1 MRHPILQRVEL
12 LISQGRTDDANKQ
25 IRSFLEDDPTSEY
38 GRYLLAF
45 ILYFQGKSK
54 ESEQL
59 ALQLQQDDPENS
71 AYLALLAEINLREEE
86 LGAAEEKGN
95 MLLQMSPYE
104 VQFHNLM
111 SRIKFAQRYY
121 DSALKY
127 ANSALEIDPENL
139 ESLNQKT
146 LIAGILGDK
155 QSAKNTILEALEKN
169 PEDPY
174 TIANHAHQLLK
185 EGNVKESLE
194 RFKEAL
200 KLNPNNS
207 LARYGMQEAMKSKFF
222 LYRLFYKYFDIMG
235 RLTANGSWGFVIG
248 TYALY
253 HILNQLSKSNEALS
267 PFVTPVM
274 YLLLAFFILSWIIN
288 PLMNLYLMTNKYG
301 RLLLDDDDKK
311 MAQYT
316 GASLLI
322 ALIGFGLY
330 LTLGD
335 ETNLMAGIFFV
346 GMMIPLG
353 SFLAPYDKTKKKNL
367 TLFTVGILILG
378 VLGLILQNNTLLTG
392 SFIALFG
399 YQIYMNSISISSSA
413 RKIE

>member
-12 LISQGRTDDANKQ
+12 LISQGRTEDANKQ

-59 ALQLQQDDPENS
+59 TLQLQQDDPENS
-71 AYLALLAEINLREEE
+71 AYLALLTEINLREEE
-86 LGAAEEKGN
+86 LEAAEQKGN

-111 SRIKFAQRYY
+111 SRIKFAQRYF

-139 ESLNQKT
+139 EALNQKT

-174 TIANHAHQLLK
+174 TIANHANQLLK
-185 EGNVKESLE
+185 EGKVKESLE

-200 KLNPNNS
+200 NLNPTNS
-207 LARYGMQEAMKSKFF
+207 FARYGMQEAMKSKFF
-222 LYRLFYKYFDIMG
+222 LYKLFYKYFDLMG

-248 TYALY
+248 TYVLY
-253 HILNQLSKSNEALS
+253 RVLNYISRTNEVLS
-267 PFVTPVM
+267 PIATPLM

-322 ALIGFGLY
+322 SLIGFGFY
-330 LTLGD
+330 LTIGG

-353 SFLAPYDKTKKKNL
+353 SFLAPYDVAKKKKL
-367 TLFTVGILILG
+367 TMFTIGILVLGILG
-378 VLGLILQNNTLLTG
+378 LVVKNEALLTG
-392 SFIALFG
+392 AFIALFG

-413 RKIE
+413 RKVE

>member
-1 MRHPILQRVEL
+1 MQHPILQRVEL
-12 LISQGRTDDANKQ
+12 LISQGRTEDANKQ

-86 LGAAEEKGN
+86 LDAAEEKGN

-207 LARYGMQEAMKSKFF
+207 LARYGMQEALKSKFF
-222 LYRLFYKYFDIMG
+222 LYKLFYKYFDLMG

-248 TYALY
+248 TYVLY
-253 HILNQLSKSNEALS
+253 RVLNYISRTNEALS
-267 PFVTPVM
+267 PFVTPLM

-288 PLMNLYLMTNKYG
+288 PLMNLYLMTNNYG

-322 ALIGFGLY
+322 ALVGFGLY
-330 LTLGD
+330 LTLGG

-353 SFLAPYDKTKKKNL
+353 SFLAPYDKEKKKKL
-367 TLFTVGILILG
+367 TIFTIGILILG
-378 VLGLILQNNTLLTG
+378 VLGIILQNDTLLTG
-392 SFIALFG
+392 AFIALFG

-413 RKIE
+413 RKVE

>member
-1 MRHPILQRVEL
+1 MQHPILQRVEL
-12 LISQGRTDDANKQ
+12 LISQGRTDEAEQQ
-25 IRSFLEDDPTSEY
+25 IGSFLQDEPTSEY

-54 ESEQL
+54 ESEQIT
-59 ALQLQQDDPENS
+59 LQLQQDDPENS

-86 LGAAEEKGN
+86 LDAAEEKGN

-139 ESLNQKT
+139 EALNHKT
-146 LIAGILGDK
+146 ILAGKLGDK

-185 EGNVKESLE
+185 EGNVKESLK
-194 RFKEAL
+194 RFEEAL
-200 KLNPNNS
+200 RLNPNNS

-222 LYRLFYKYFDIMG
+222 LYKLFYKYFNLMG

-248 TYALY
+248 TYVLY
-253 HILNQLSKSNEALS
+253 RVLNYVSRTNEVLS
-267 PFVTPVM
+267 PIVTPLM

-288 PLMNLYLMTNKYG
+288 PLMNLYLMTNQYG

-316 GASLLI
+316 GASLLV

-330 LTLGD
+330 LTLGG

-353 SFLAPYDKTKKKNL
+353 SFLAPYDEAKKKKL
-367 TLFTVGILILG
+367 TFFTVGILILG
-378 VLGLILQNNTLLTG
+378 VVGLVLQNDTLLTG
-392 SFIALFG
+392 AFLSLFG
-399 YQIYMNSISISSSA
+399 YQIYMNSVSISSSA
-413 RKIE
+413 RKKE

>member
-1 MRHPILQRVEL
+1 MQHPILQRVEL
-12 LISQGRTDDANKQ
+12 LISQGRTEDANQQ

-54 ESEQL
+54 ESEKIVIH
-59 ALQLQQDDPENS
+59 LQQEDPENP

-86 LGAAEEKGN
+86 LDLAEEKGK
-95 MLLQMSPYE
+95 MLLQMSPYQ

-121 DSALKY
+121 DTALKY

-139 ESLNQKT
+139 EALNQKT
-146 LIAGILGDK
+146 LLAGMLGDK

-174 TIANHAHQLLK
+174 TIANHANQLLK

-200 KLNPNNS
+200 SLNPNNT

-222 LYRLFYKYFDIMG
+222 LYKLFYKYFDMMG

-248 TYALY
+248 TYVLY
-253 HILNQLSKSNEALS
+253 RVLNYVSRTNEVLS
-267 PFVTPVM
+267 PFVTPLM
-274 YLLLAFFILSWIIN
+274 YLLLAFFVLSWIIN
-288 PLMNLYLMTNKYG
+288 PLMNLYLMTNSYG
-301 RLLLDDDDKK
+301 RLLLDQDDKK

-322 ALIGFGLY
+322 ALVGFGLY
-330 LTLGD
+330 FTLGGY
-335 ETNLMAGIFFV
+335 TNLMAGIFFV

-353 SFLAPYDKTKKKNL
+353 SFLAPYDEDKKKKL
-367 TLFTVGILILG
+367 TLFTIGILLIG
-378 VLGLILQNNTLLTG
+378 VLGIVLQNESLIIG
-392 SFIALFG
+392 AFIALFG
-399 YQIYMNSISISSSA
+399 YQIYMNSISISSSS

>member
-1 MRHPILQRVEL
+1 MQHPVLQRVEL
-12 LISQGRTDDANKQ
+12 LISQGRIPDAEKQ
-25 IRSFLEDDPTSEY
+25 IRSFLEEDPTSEY

-54 ESEQL
+54 ESEQI
-59 ALQLQQDDPENS
+59 ALQLQQEDPENP
-71 AYLALLAEINLREEE
+71 AYLALLAEINLKEEE
-86 LGAAEEKGN
+86 LDEAEVKGN

-127 ANSALEIDPENL
+127 ANNALEIDPENL
-139 ESLNQKT
+139 EALNQKT
-146 LIAGILGDK
+146 LIAGIIGDK

-174 TIANHAHQLLK
+174 TIANHANQLLK
-185 EGNVKESLE
+185 EGKVKESLE

-200 KLNPNNS
+200 NLNPTNS

-222 LYRLFYKYFDIMG
+222 LYKLFYKYFDLMG

-248 TYALY
+248 TYVLY
-253 HILNQLSKSNEALS
+253 RVLNYISRTNEMLS
-267 PFVTPVM
+267 PIVTPLM
-274 YLLLAFFILSWIIN
+274 YLLLAFFILTWIIN

-322 ALIGFGLY
+322 SLVGFGLH
-330 LTLGD
+330 LTMGG

-353 SFLAPYDKTKKKNL
+353 SFLAPYDPAKKKKL
-367 TLFTVGILILG
+367 TMFTIIILVLG
-378 VLGLILQNNTLLTG
+378 VLGLVLKNDALLTG
-392 SFIALFG
+392 AFIGLFG
-399 YQIYMNSISISSSA
+399 YQIYMNSIAISSSS
-413 RKIE
+413 KKVE

>member
-1 MRHPILQRVEL
+1 MQHPILQRVEL
-12 LISQGRTDDANKQ
+12 LISQGRTEDANQQ

-54 ESEQL
+54 ESEKIVIH
-59 ALQLQQDDPENS
+59 LQQEDPENP

-86 LGAAEEKGN
+86 LDLAEEKGK
-95 MLLQMSPYE
+95 MLLQMSPYQ
-104 VQFHNLM
+104 VKFHNL
-111 SRIKFAQRYY
+111 IKFAQRYY
-121 DSALKY
+121 DTALKY

-139 ESLNQKT
+139 EALNQKT
-146 LIAGILGDK
+146 LLAGMLGDK

-174 TIANHAHQLLK
+174 TIANHANQLLK

-200 KLNPNNS
+200 SLNPNNT

-222 LYRLFYKYFDIMG
+222 LYKLFYKYFDMMG

-248 TYALY
+248 TYVLY
-253 HILNQLSKSNEALS
+253 RVLNYVSRTNEVLS
-267 PFVTPVM
+267 PFVTPLM
-274 YLLLAFFILSWIIN
+274 YLLLAFFVLSWIIN
-288 PLMNLYLMTNKYG
+288 PLMNLYLMTNSYG
-301 RLLLDDDDKK
+301 RLLLDQDDKK

-322 ALIGFGLY
+322 ALVGFGLY
-330 LTLGD
+330 FTLGGY
-335 ETNLMAGIFFV
+335 TNLMAGIFFV

-353 SFLAPYDKTKKKNL
+353 SFLAPYDEDKKKKL
-367 TLFTVGILILG
+367 TLFTIGILLIG
-378 VLGLILQNNTLLTG
+378 VLGIVLQNESLIIG
-392 SFIALFG
+392 AFIALFG
-399 YQIYMNSISISSSA
+399 YQIYMNSISISSSS

>member
-1 MRHPILQRVEL
+1 MQQPILQRVEL
-12 LISQGRTDDANKQ
+12 LLSQGRIDDADTQ
-25 IRSFLEDDPTSEY
+25 VRSYLEDDPTNEY

-45 ILYFQGKSK
+45 VLYYQGKSK
-54 ESEQL
+54 ECEAL
-59 ALQLQQDDPENS
+59 TLQLQQDDPENP
-71 AYLALLAEINLREEE
+71 AYLALLAEINLREDE
-86 LGAAEEKGN
+86 LEAAEEKGD
-95 MLLQMSPYE
+95 MLLQIAPYQ

-111 SRIKFAQRYY
+111 SRIKFAQRYF

-139 ESLNQKT
+139 EALNQKT
-146 LIAGILGDK
+146 MIAGILGDR

-174 TIANHAHQLLK
+174 TIANHANQLLK
-185 EGNVKESLE
+185 EGKVKESLE
-194 RFKEAL
+194 RFREAL
-200 KLNPNNS
+200 SHNPNNS

-222 LYRLFYKYFDIMG
+222 LYKLFYKYFDLMG

-248 TYALY
+248 TYILY
-253 HILNQLSKSNEALS
+253 RVLNYISATNEALS
-267 PFVTPVM
+267 PFVTPLA

-322 ALIGFGLY
+322 ALVGFGLY
-330 LTLGD
+330 FLLGD
-335 ETNLMAGIFFV
+335 KNSLMAGIFFI

-353 SFLAPYDKTKKKNL
+353 SFLAPYDKSKQKKL
-367 TLFTVGILILG
+367 TFFTIGILILG
-378 VLGLILQNNTLLTG
+378 VLGIILQNEAILTG
-392 SFIALFG
+392 GFLALFG
-399 YQIYMNSISISSSA
+399 YQIYMNSVSISSSS

>member
-1 MRHPILQRVEL
+1 MQHPILQRVEL
-12 LISQGRTDDANKQ
+12 LISQGRIVDADQQ
-25 IRSFLEDDPTSEY
+25 IRAFLQDDPTSEY
-38 GRYLLAF
+38 GRYLLAY

-54 ESEQL
+54 ESERL
-59 ALQLQQDDPENS
+59 TIQLQQDDPENP
-71 AYLALLAEINLREEE
+71 AYLALLAEINMREDE
-86 LGAAEEKGN
+86 LDAAEEKGK

-111 SRIKFAQRYY
+111 SRIKFAQRYF
-121 DSALKY
+121 DSSLKY

-139 ESLNQKT
+139 EALNQKT
-146 LIAGILGDK
+146 LIAGMLGDR

-185 EGNVKESLE
+185 EGNVKGALDRFGESLS
-194 RFKEAL
+194 
-200 KLNPNNS
+200 LNPNNS
-207 LARYGMQEAMKSKFF
+207 LARYGMQEALKSKFF
-222 LYRLFYKYFDIMG
+222 LYKLFYKYFDLMG

-248 TYALY
+248 TYVLY
-253 HILNQLSKSNEALS
+253 RLLNHVSRTNEALS
-267 PFVTPVM
+267 PIVTPLM

-322 ALIGFGLY
+322 AFVGFGLY
-330 LTLGD
+330 LTLGG

-353 SFLAPYDKTKKKNL
+353 SFLAPYDIGQKKKL
-367 TLFTVGILILG
+367 TMFTIGIFILG
-378 VLGLILQNNTLLTG
+378 VLGLVLHNDALLTG
-392 SFIALFG
+392 AFIALFG
-399 YQIYMNSISISSSA
+399 YQIYMNSVSISSSA
-413 RKIE
+413 RKKE

>member
-1 MRHPILQRVEL
+1 MQHPILQRVEL
-12 LISQGRTDDANKQ
+12 LISQGRTEDANQQ

-54 ESEQL
+54 ESEKIVIH
-59 ALQLQQDDPENS
+59 LQQEDPENP

-86 LGAAEEKGN
+86 LDLAEEKGK
-95 MLLQMSPYE
+95 MLLQMSPYQ
-104 VQFHNLM
+104 VKFHNLM

-121 DSALKY
+121 DTALKY

-139 ESLNQKT
+139 EALNQKT
-146 LIAGILGDK
+146 LLAGMLGDK

-174 TIANHAHQLLK
+174 TIANHANQLLK

-200 KLNPNNS
+200 SLNPNNT

-222 LYRLFYKYFDIMG
+222 LYKLFYKYFDMMG

-248 TYALY
+248 TYVLY
-253 HILNQLSKSNEALS
+253 RVLNYVSRTNEVLS
-267 PFVTPVM
+267 PFVTPLM
-274 YLLLAFFILSWIIN
+274 YLLLAFFVLSWIIN
-288 PLMNLYLMTNKYG
+288 PLMNLYLMTNSYG
-301 RLLLDDDDKK
+301 RLLLDQDDKK

-322 ALIGFGLY
+322 ALVGFGLY
-330 LTLGD
+330 FTLGGY
-335 ETNLMAGIFFV
+335 TNLMAGIFFV

-353 SFLAPYDKTKKKNL
+353 SFLAPYDEDKKKKL
-367 TLFTVGILILG
+367 TLFTIGILLIG
-378 VLGLILQNNTLLTG
+378 VLGIVLQNESLIIG
-392 SFIALFG
+392 AFIALFG
-399 YQIYMNSISISSSA
+399 YQIYMNSISISSSS